1 MLSFNP
7 VFSLSS
13 FIFIKR
19 LFSSFSL
26 SVIRVVSSAYLRLL
40 KLIRGFFENMLDDI
54 INKLLSLAILT
65 DGQLSREEVRE
76 EPNGEWTE
84 AQHSWKQRH

>member
-76 EPNGEWTE
+76 EPNGEWTG